1 MIRGRSVRTSTLSQS
16 VPGEAVE
23 HLVERS
29 WWDLTA
35 QFRFCFLDLG
45 FHGGAR

>member
-1 MIRGRSVRTSTLSQS
+1 VRTSPLSQS

-23 HLVERS
+23 QLVERS
-29 WWDLTA
+29 WWDLAA
-35 QFRFCFLDLG
+35 QLRLCFLNLG